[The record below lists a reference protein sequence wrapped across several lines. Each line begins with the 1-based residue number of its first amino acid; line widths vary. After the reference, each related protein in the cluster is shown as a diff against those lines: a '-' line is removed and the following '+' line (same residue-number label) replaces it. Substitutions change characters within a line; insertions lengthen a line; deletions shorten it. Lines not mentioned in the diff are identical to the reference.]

1 MEGSQNKNE
10 SFKEQVQQQ
19 AVMDS
24 IRQMLDRIC
33 DNCFRKCVDRPS
45 EALQAKEQHCLNMC
59 MDRFMDSYNLVARTF
74 QRRLERESGG
84 EW

>member
-1 MEGSQNKNE
+1 MEE
-10 SFKEQVQQQ
+10 SHNISDTFKEQVQQQ

-24 IRQMLDRIC
+24 VRQMLDRIC

-45 EALQAKEQHCLNMC
+45 EALQAKEQRCLSMC

-74 QRRLERESGG
+74 QRRLERETAG